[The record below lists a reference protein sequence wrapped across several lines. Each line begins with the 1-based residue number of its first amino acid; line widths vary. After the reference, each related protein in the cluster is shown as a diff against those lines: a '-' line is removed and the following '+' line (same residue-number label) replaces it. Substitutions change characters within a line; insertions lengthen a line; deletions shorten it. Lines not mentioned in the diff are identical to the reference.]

1 MKKLFAI
8 LSTSLLLTCVGNVFA
23 DDIKVGVV
31 DLHTIFDKAP
41 QPKKINE
48 ELKKQFEPQEQK
60 IKKAQQAVQDD
71 IKKLQRDN
79 TVMSEADRKKLQEK
93 ILKNR
98 QDLQQMTI
106 DFQQKAAAEQGK
118 AMQKLLDQIRVA
130 IKQVA
135 AKNQLTLVL
144 QSEGAPYY
152 DQKLDVTDQVIGILA
167 K

>member
-1 MKKLFAI
+1 MKKLVAALF
-8 LSTSLLLTCVGNVFA
+8 LLGCVGHAFA

-31 DLHTIFDKAP
+31 DLHAVFDKSP
-41 QPKKINE
+41 QPKKINDD
-48 ELKKQFEPQEQK
+48 LKKKFAPQEQK
-60 IKKAQQAVQDD
+60 IKKAQEGVQSD

-79 TVMSEADRKKLQEK
+79 SVMTEAERKKLQEK

-98 QDLQQMTI
+98 EELQQMTI

-118 AMQKLLDQIRVA
+118 AMQKLLDQIKAA

-135 AKNQLTLVL
+135 AKDKLNLVL
-144 QSEGAPYY
+144 QSESAPYY
-152 DQKLDVTDQVIGILA
+152 DDKLDVTDQVVSVLA